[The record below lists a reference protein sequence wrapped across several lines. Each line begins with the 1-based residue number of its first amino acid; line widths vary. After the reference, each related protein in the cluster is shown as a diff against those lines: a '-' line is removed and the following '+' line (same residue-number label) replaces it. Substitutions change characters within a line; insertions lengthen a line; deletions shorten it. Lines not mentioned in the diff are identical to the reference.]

1 MKMFDRTAKIFWL
14 LALLAT
20 GPAFSRAAFTGPYQP
35 ANWTL
40 TNTNADGTVDLSL
53 APAQILLVGGDN
65 HSLLAGVTEWKV
77 AITNA
82 ATLQFNW
89 SYFTRDDLSGP
100 WDRAGWR
107 LNTNS
112 VELARNNSTNLAG
125 QVSIN
130 VNPGDEFAFWVRTE
144 DNMVAPGELTITNFL
159 FEAAVAAA
167 PRFLCSMAEGTNVTF
182 QFESTPGRTYRMEAV
197 TELPST
203 NWLQVGTNI
212 PAVSNI
218 TTVTTATLGT
228 TNRFFRA
235 VLLP

>member
-1 MKMFDRTAKIFWL
+1 MFDRTSKILWL
-14 LALLAT
+14 LALLAVV
-20 GPAFSRAAFTGPYQP
+20 PSASWAAFTGPFQP

-40 TNTNADGTVDLSL
+40 TNTNADGYVDLSL
-53 APAQILLVGGDN
+53 TPGQILLVGGDN
-65 HSLLAGVTEWKV
+65 RSLLPGVTEWKI

-82 ATLQFNW
+82 ALLQFDW
-89 SYFTRDDLSGP
+89 SYFTRDDLTGP

-112 VELARNNSTNLAG
+112 VELARDNSTILAG
-125 QVSIN
+125 QTSVS
-130 VNPGDEFAFWVRTE
+130 VSPGDEFAFWVRTE
-144 DNMVAPGELTITNFL
+144 DNMVAPGELTITNFQ
-159 FEAAVAAA
+159 FEAAAPAA

-182 QFESTPGRTYRMEAV
+182 LFESTPGRTYRLEAV

-212 PAVSNI
+212 SAVSNI
-218 TTVTTATLGT
+218 TTVTTATVGT
-228 TNRFFRA
+228 TNRYFRA